1 VCAKLGCKEVKMEAF
16 NSKMALW
23 LGFDSKV
30 FILMTIEDENSHIG
44 LGSILVAFDVFI
56 ELP

>member
-1 VCAKLGCKEVKMEAF
+1 MEAF

-23 LGFDSKV
+23 QGFDSNV

-44 LGSILVAFDVFI
+44 LGSILVGFDVFI
-56 ELP
+56 ELS